1 MKIFKILVAV
11 LFFGS
16 MAFALETGSL
26 NGAMPAV
33 NGKSPVHNSKYFVIT
48 SELQNGKASFNIP
61 ISASNPIIVLMG
73 AQSDKVVLDGE
84 FALMSKAYHT
94 PELEHMEMPGFG
106 TRVEVSDIRKGF
118 HTISFI
124 CKDTEAGTVNLV
136 VAEPESPI
144 ELKVSVT
151 PLSAK
156 VGDSVIITADLGK
169 EVSPVKTFVKAII
182 KGDTEIELRDDG
194 QYPDKVMGDGIFSGS
209 VIADT
214 DKAFDSKMVKIQVV
228 GVTKDNVPF
237 MRDASASFMVTSPTV
252 YLDGVIS
259 DNGSSIIIPL
269 SSAEGKYRVE
279 VIYGNGNNA
288 LAYVRD
294 DIVLDG
300 SAKQIVLPRPS
311 QALAADRAIVRVL
324 NMETLGV
331 EVDTEIP
338 VVNLGDFNEEKYRMK
353 SLNKNIL
360 PESKKKAAEI
370 YGDKRPDIEVK

>member
-1 MKIFKILVAV
+1 MKLFKILLAV
-11 LFFGS
+11 LFLGS

-26 NGAMPAV
+26 NGPMPTV
-33 NGKSPVHNSKYFVIT
+33 KGKAPVHSSKYFVVT
-48 SELQNGKASFNIP
+48 SELQDGKAAFNIP
-61 ISASNPIIVLMG
+61 VSVSNPIIVLMG
-73 AQSDKVVLDGE
+73 AQSDKVVMDGE
-84 FALMSKAYHT
+84 LSLMSKAYNT
-94 PELEHMEMPGFG
+94 PELEHMEIPGLG
-106 TRVEVSDIRKGF
+106 TKVEVSDIRKGF
-118 HTISFI
+118 HTISFV
-124 CKDTEAGTVNLV
+124 CKETKAGTVNLV
-136 VAEPESPI
+136 VAEPESPV

-151 PLSAK
+151 PLSVK

-194 QYPDKVMGDGIFSGS
+194 QYPDEVMGDGIFSGS
-209 VIADT
+209 IIADT

-252 YLDGVIS
+252 YVDGVIS
-259 DNGSSIIIPL
+259 DNGNSITVPL
-269 SSAEGKYRVE
+269 SSAEGRYRVE
-279 VIYGNGNNA
+279 VIYGHGENA

-300 SAKQIVLPRPS
+300 SAKQVVLPRPT
-311 QALAADRAIVRVL
+311 QALAADRAVVRVL
-324 NMETLGV
+324 NMDTLGV

-353 SLNKNIL
+353 SVNENIL
-360 PESKKKAAEI
+360 PESKKKAAEL
-370 YGDKRPDIEVK
+370 YGDKRPDSAVK